1 MISFTTSI
9 FQVWRISISPMMK
22 LMKISSRRTWKTVS
36 SQNIMAGHLL
46 MWDSEDRVRVKV
58 GLDEYCSQEGRV

>member
-1 MISFTTSI
+1 
-9 FQVWRISISPMMK
+9 MMK

-36 SQNIMAGHLL
+36 SQNIMAGQLL

>member
-1 MISFTTSI
+1 M
-9 FQVWRISISPMMK
+9 
-22 LMKISSRRTWKTVS
+22 S

-58 GLDEYCSQEGRV
+58 GLDEDCSQEGRV